1 MVPNKSRTVPNKEQI
16 AVVQLYGH
24 LYLNIVLW
32 LSTETRVLQH
42 IFLGAQPHEY
52 LLIWPIL
59 LSYHSV
65 LVFDVHWGSTA
76 TWSLAVVGW
85 KTIFSDILTPATC
98 TALCS
103 VSQSSIRQAP
113 NWYNLHFFC
122 TYRVKWWLIVSSLHY
137 TPAKQP
143 HIGSIIKWCIYMHS
157 TLHLLLRLY
166 LMVLMVHVWHI
177 SEVWCVQKH
186 SYLLLQC
193 KYILQYRS
201 MDFSDLFLLP
211 GNAGCASSIDAGSQY
226 PQDLLAPWKWALLR
240 RPNINS

>member
-1 MVPNKSRTVPNKEQI
+1 M
-16 AVVQLYGH
+16 VQLYDL
-24 LYLNIVLW
+24 LYLNSIRW
-32 LSTETRVLQH
+32 LSIETRVLQH
-42 IFLGAQPHEY
+42 IFLGAEPHEHWR
-52 LLIWPIL
+52 IWPIL
-59 LSYHSV
+59 LSHHSALMLHV
-65 LVFDVHWGSTA
+65 RYRSIAIWL
-76 TWSLAVVGW
+76 LAVVGR
-85 KTIFSDILTPATC
+85 KTIFWDVLGPATC
-98 TALCS
+98 TVLFS
-103 VSQSSIRQAP
+103 VSQWLIRQEP
-113 NWYNLHFFC
+113 NEYSLHFFC
-122 TYRVKWWLIVSSLHY
+122 TYLVKWWLIVSALHC

-186 SYLLLQC
+186 SYLLRQC

-226 PQDLLAPWKWALLR
+226 PQDLLSPWKWALLW